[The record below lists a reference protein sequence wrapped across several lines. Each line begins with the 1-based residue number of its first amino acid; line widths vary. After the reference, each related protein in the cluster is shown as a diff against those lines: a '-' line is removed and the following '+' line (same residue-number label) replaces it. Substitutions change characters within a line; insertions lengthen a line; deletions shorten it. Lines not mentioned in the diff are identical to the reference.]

1 MKWGNRL
8 PVMLFALMLPLSSVA
23 ATYASLNLT
32 GTGDAKGQIGVDGV
46 EYESALAVYPLS
58 SSILEVTGVSA
69 SAPAYAGGHYFVTA
83 NMTLKQG
90 GYNELK
96 GLGQY
101 IDFELSAS
109 SFGGIED
116 FVDPYLQCGDQ
127 RYVALE
133 KTVSSNLIK
142 LTYYIEDHLGQVS
155 YDTDNLQTLLLNSGI
170 ENATK
175 AVDFDCVF
183 RFELNPGYRMPSLGN
198 LTFGVRV
205 YS

>member
-8 PVMLFALMLPLSSVA
+8 PIMIFALMLPLSSVA

-32 GTGDAKGQIGVDGV
+32 GTADAKGQIGVNGV
-46 EYESALAVYPLS
+46 EYESASAVYPLS

-69 SAPAYAGGHYFVTA
+69 TAPSYAGGHYFVTA

-90 GYNELK
+90 GYNSLK

-101 IDFELSAS
+101 IDFELSAV
-109 SFGGIED
+109 SFGGIES
-116 FVDPYLQCGDQ
+116 FVDPYLQCGDS

-133 KTVSSNLIK
+133 KTISSNQIK
-142 LTYYIEDHLGQVS
+142 LTYYIVDQVPQVD

-170 ENATK
+170 ENATN
-175 AVDFDCVF
+175 AVAFDCVF
-183 RFELNPGYRMPSLGN
+183 RFELNPGYAMPSLGN
-198 LTFGVRV
+198 LTFGVRIH
-205 YS
+205 S